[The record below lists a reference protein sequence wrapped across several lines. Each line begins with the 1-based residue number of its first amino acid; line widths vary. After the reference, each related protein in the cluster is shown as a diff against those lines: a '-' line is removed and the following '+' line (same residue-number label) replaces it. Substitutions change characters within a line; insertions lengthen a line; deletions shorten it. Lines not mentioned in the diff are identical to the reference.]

1 MASVSRCKAI
11 VLGDKA
17 VGKTSILNC
26 LLGYPVPFSKR
37 YNTTKG
43 VNIVSKS
50 IKLIE
55 PREDCCLVDIY
66 FYDFSGRSVYTD
78 LVRSLWANNVS
89 LVIGVF
95 DVTRE
100 ESFYH
105 LQTVLSDY
113 MKQFGKQLNENNN
126 QSTTSTTNTTT
137 TNSFAPLCVVGV
149 ILGNKVDL
157 TEQRSVDEEESSQW
171 AKHIRM
177 RYFDVSAKD
186 NIGIEESFNHLVRS
200 WSDSNRTN

>member
-1 MASVSRCKAI
+1 MTNVSRCKAI
-11 VLGDKA
+11 VVGDKA
-17 VGKTSILNC
+17 VGKTAILNC

-37 YNTTKG
+37 YNMTKG

-50 IKLIE
+50 IKLVE
-55 PREDCCLVDIY
+55 SREELCTIDIY
-66 FYDFSGRSVYTD
+66 FYDFSGRSIYSD

-105 LQTVLSDY
+105 LQSILSDY
-113 MKQFGKQLNENNN
+113 LRKFDKHLDNPSTSTHNNN
-126 QSTTSTTNTTT
+126 ITNT
-137 TNSFAPLCVVGV
+137 LGIVGV
-149 ILGNKVDL
+149 ILGNKTDL
-157 TEQRSVDEEESSQW
+157 TEQRAVDEEEARQW
-171 AKHIRM
+171 AKHLRM

-186 NIGIEESFNHLVRS
+186 NIAIEESFNHLVRT
-200 WSDSNRTN
+200 WFDSNRSN

>member
-66 FYDFSGRSVYTD
+66 FYDFSGRSVYSD

-105 LQTVLSDY
+105 LQTILSDY
-113 MKQFGKQLNENNN
+113 TKQFGKHLNDN
-126 QSTTSTTNTTT
+126 QSTAPS
-137 TNSFAPLCVVGV
+137 TNSSFSPLGVVGV

-157 TEQRSVDEEESSQW
+157 TEQRSVDEEESHQW